1 MSSLQLGLIVAGVVL
16 VVGVIIYNWLTER
29 RVRRRI
35 NEAFPTGAGTA
46 ETTRELPPG
55 ASSARVEPTLP
66 TARETSAARENVPRA
81 SVEPDVEGYEPQ
93 VLDGLAGLMAHA
105 VPLTFEFTPSRYSAE
120 TKQRLVQL
128 LVRHYSTVH
137 SLGRRD
143 AAAPIG
149 TLASREH
156 TDDVL
161 VH

>member
-81 SVEPDVEGYEPQ
+81 SVEPDVEGYEPPLQ
-93 VLDGLAGLMAHA
+93 IHARIASEIESGDIPPEPSDAGEASA
-105 VPLTFEFTPSRYSAE
+105 FGGPKTSSAE
-120 TKQRLVQL
+120 RNSNQP
-128 LVRHYSTVH
+128 
-137 SLGRRD
+137 D
-143 AAAPIG
+143 P
-149 TLASREH
+149 
-156 TDDVL
+156 
-161 VH
+161 